1 MYAVPAINVLRREPL
16 KNGPWYLV
24 AAGSEDTSMEIDSNR
39 QESAPTE
46 PGAEGADRTSPLS
59 DVAEQVTEDS
69 GVLADYPEYW
79 IG

>member
-1 MYAVPAINVLRREPL
+1 
-16 KNGPWYLV
+16 
-24 AAGSEDTSMEIDSNR
+24 MEIDPNR